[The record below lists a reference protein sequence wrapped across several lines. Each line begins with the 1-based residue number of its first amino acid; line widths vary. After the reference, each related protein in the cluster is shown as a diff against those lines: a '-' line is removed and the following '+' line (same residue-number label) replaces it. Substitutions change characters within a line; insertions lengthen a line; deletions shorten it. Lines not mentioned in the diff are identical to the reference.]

1 MWNLPHKPHQGESS
15 IICKRGATS
24 VCSIPNPAN
33 AKITLNL
40 QMSLSPLISIIYPTN
55 LTQLTYHLLHQYNT
69 GITIKNHKP
78 KCNSFSKS
86 TRPALDT
93 QAPEIPRKN

>member
-15 IICKRGATS
+15 IIYKRGATS
-24 VCSIPNPAN
+24 VCNIPNPAN
-33 AKITLNL
+33 AKIALIL
-40 QMSLSPLISIIYPTN
+40 QMSISPFMSITYPTN
-55 LTQLTYHLLHQYNT
+55 LTQLTCHLLHQYNT
-69 GITIKNHKP
+69 GITIKIPTP

-86 TRPALDT
+86 IRPALDT